1 MKNLDEELNREEK
14 FIIPMLEVVRDKRG
28 LNHTMQF
35 SREYILNYLIERGVL
50 SSSREHL
57 IKELRDNTN
66 YEPREIMELVNSF
79 FKWRETLPEFSLEIN
94 KRLDEASER
103 YGTQFEKVDKRVLG
117 IVNRDN
123 RNLVI
128 DVSGMKEMVLA
139 EIDNRGVNWLNN
151 QISNPQMRWIVEQTK
166 NRMGLVYDR

>member
-1 MKNLDEELNREEK
+1 MKNLDEELKNEEK
-14 FIIPMLEVVRDKRG
+14 FIIPMLELVKDKRG
-28 LNHTMQF
+28 LNHTILF
-35 SREYILNYLIERGVL
+35 SREYILNYLVERGVL
-50 SSSREHL
+50 SASREHL
-57 IKELRDNTN
+57 IQELRDNTN

-94 KRLDEASER
+94 RKLDDASER

-128 DVSGMKEMVLA
+128 DVSGMNEMVLA

-166 NRMGLVYDR
+166 DRMGVSL